1 MNTSLDIQN
10 ISLQLNNNIDQ
21 RNQFNAFNEDFGE
34 DCVIRS
40 RSNTISNQEIFNM
53 GNQSID
59 HISLQNESIL
69 SEPDNID

>member
-1 MNTSLDIQN
+1 
-10 ISLQLNNNIDQ
+10 LQLNNNIDQ

-34 DCVIRS
+34 DFVIRS

-59 HISLQNESIL
+59 HISLQNESVL